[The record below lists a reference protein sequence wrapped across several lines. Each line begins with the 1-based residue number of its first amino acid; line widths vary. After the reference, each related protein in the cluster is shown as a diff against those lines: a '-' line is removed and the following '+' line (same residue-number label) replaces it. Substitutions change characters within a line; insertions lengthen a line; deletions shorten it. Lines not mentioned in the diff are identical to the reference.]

1 MHQPPLPFRG
11 ISAAEVLQ
19 QRHAAEDGL
28 TADEAKQRLAR
39 YGSNLLTPKKRSDP
53 VTLLLARFKNP
64 VTLILLH
71 DALPD
76 LRGDHED
83 GLLPE
88 GENLTERSSVSPVRA
103 SEPRTTKRGW
113 TCTTDTWGS
122 ATRWC

>member
-53 VTLLLARFKNP
+53 VTL
-64 VTLILLH
+64 ILLH
-71 DALPD
+71 NALTD

-88 GENLTERSSVSPVRA
+88 GENMTERSPVSPVRA